1 MAPRPRGTFLPHE
14 ASCRGRRRCRR
25 AHPRRSGARGWWWW
39 CGSWHRTGRA
49 AVTRA
54 VGKGR
59 QTHINRWAGA
69 DGQCLC
75 SSYSKSRN
83 VGSFFIAFLKGIL
96 EPMQDYPQF
105 QGWKDG
111 WKSLQVALG
120 NHRLGSPLRLVG
132 FPPAGQTT
140 ALLHQTPPCSSQR
153 GHVASRDTGNKPGL
167 GQGRGAEDGF
177 QRREHIKNHHP
188 VEGLPYHTML
198 YYHVKNNVPREC
210 VLQRGA
216 FPRPSEKLVWDNK
229 VHIANK
235 PFMALFRGVWSQD
248 EATRYQK

>member
-49 AVTRA
+49 AATRA

-69 DGQCLC
+69 DGQCLR

-120 NHRLGSPLRLVG
+120 NHRLGPSLRLVG

-198 YYHVKNNVPREC
+198 YYHVKNNVPWEC

-216 FPRPSEKLVWDNK
+216 FPRPSEKLVC
-229 VHIANK
+229 
-235 PFMALFRGVWSQD
+235 
-248 EATRYQK
+248 